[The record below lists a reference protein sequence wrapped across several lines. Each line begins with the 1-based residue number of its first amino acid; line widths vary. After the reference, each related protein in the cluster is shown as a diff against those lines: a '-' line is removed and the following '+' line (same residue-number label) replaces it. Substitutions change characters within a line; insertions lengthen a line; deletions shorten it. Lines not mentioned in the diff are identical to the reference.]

1 MNEIDCNSY
10 SKSRRDVRSCW
21 LRTILIMYSSYFITR
36 AMNKILIVDASASD
50 GRIMAGLLTRAGYDP
65 VVTDCIEAGKVE
77 AAKLPP
83 GAVIVTAMRLSDG
96 TAKEFIN
103 WLKTEGYKFPVIAIV
118 DNLHTDAVDVMR
130 GGGAVD
136 VVQRLALDKQL
147 IETVEKYAKP
157 EHVVLTLGNQL
168 LPRKS
173 EVWQKIEEKITAI
186 AATNANAII
195 FGECGSGKEQV
206 AHQIYLNSSREQ
218 KPITVVDAGGAAL
231 VGRHNPE
238 NERSEIYNRI
248 EGYFHKSAG
257 GTIIIKNVHL
267 LTFEKQSV
275 LLHILETEHPDVR
288 VICTAEPELLKM
300 VTEKTFRPNLFFI
313 LRQSDIS
320 VPSLKE
326 TTEDIPVLADFF
338 LKRYAAQTG
347 KPRKHLDAS
356 AIKALKLYPWPG
368 NVRELKDIVLFAAFH
383 AKGDTITA
391 TDISFNLSDTS
402 ILSELHLKN
411 EDAEKQ
417 RIINA
422 LKRTDWNKTQAA
434 KLLNISRPTLDYK
447 IRQYGIRKNEV

>member
-1 MNEIDCNSY
+1 
-10 SKSRRDVRSCW
+10 
-21 LRTILIMYSSYFITR
+21 
-36 AMNKILIVDASASD
+36 MNKVLIVDASASD
-50 GRIMAGLLTRAGYDP
+50 GRIMVGLLTRAGYDP

-186 AATNANAII
+186 AVTNANAII

-206 AHQIYLNSSREQ
+206 AHQIYLNSSWEQ
-218 KPITVVDAGGAAL
+218 KPITVVDADCAAL
-231 VGRHNPE
+231 VGKHNPG

-248 EGYFHKSAG
+248 EGYFHKSEE
-257 GTIIIKNVHL
+257 GTIIVKNVHL
-267 LTFEKQSV
+267 LSFEKQSV

-288 VICTAEPELLKM
+288 VICTAEPELMKM
-300 VTEKTFRPNLFFI
+300 VTEKTFRPNLFYI

-326 TTEDIPVLADFF
+326 TTEDIPEIADFF

-368 NVRELKDIVLFAAFH
+368 NVRELKDIVLFAVIH

-391 TDISFNLSDTS
+391 ADISFNLSDAS
-402 ILSELHLKN
+402 LIEDLHMSQQALEKYKI
-411 EDAEKQ
+411 EDA
-417 RIINA
+417 
-422 LKRTDWNKTQAA
+422 LTRTGWIKSQAA
-434 KLLNISRPTLDYK
+434 KLLKISRTTLDYK
-447 IRQYGIRKNEV
+447 IKQYGLSQS

>member
-1 MNEIDCNSY
+1 
-10 SKSRRDVRSCW
+10 
-21 LRTILIMYSSYFITR
+21 
-36 AMNKILIVDASASD
+36 MNKILIVDASVSD
-50 GRIMAGLLTRAGYDP
+50 IRVMSNLLSRAGYAP
-65 VVTDCIEAGKVE
+65 LGVESIEAGKVE
-77 AAKLPP
+77 VAKLPP
-83 GAVIVTAMRLSDG
+83 GAVIITAMRLPDG

-103 WLKTEGYKFPVIAIV
+103 WLKTEGFAFPVIAIV
-118 DNLHTDAVDVMR
+118 DNLGNMDAIDVMR
-130 GGGAVD
+130 GGGATD
-136 VVQRLALDKQL
+136 IIQRPAIDKQL
-147 IETVEKYAKP
+147 VETVGQYAKA
-157 EHVVLTLGNQL
+157 EHVVLTLDNQL

-173 EVWQKIEEKITAI
+173 DAWQKIEKKIQAI
-186 AATNANAII
+186 AATNADAII

-326 TTEDIPVLADFF
+326 TTEDIPVLSDFF

-383 AKGDTITA
+383 AKGDTISEA
-391 TDISFNLSDTS
+391 DIVFNLSDTTIAYDLS
-402 ILSELHLKN
+402 LRNPQRERDQILE
-411 EDAEKQ
+411 AYQ
-417 RIINA
+417 RGGNW
-422 LKRTDWNKTQAA
+422 KQAA
-434 KLLNISRPTLDYK
+434 KLLNITEKTLISLRK
-447 IRQYGIRKNEV
+447 KYGIDSNGEIQS

>member
-1 MNEIDCNSY
+1 
-10 SKSRRDVRSCW
+10 
-21 LRTILIMYSSYFITR
+21 
-36 AMNKILIVDASASD
+36 MNKVLIIDASESD
-50 GRIMAGLLTRAGYDP
+50 GRIMSGLLTRAGYDP
-65 VVTDCIEAGKVE
+65 IVAESIEAGKVE

-83 GAVIVTAMRLSDG
+83 GAVIVAAIRLPDG
-96 TAKEFIN
+96 TAREFID
-103 WLKTEGYKFPVIAIV
+103 WLNAEVYKFPVIAIV
-118 DNLHTDAVDVMR
+118 DNLGNMDAIDVMR
-130 GGGAVD
+130 GGGATD
-136 VVQRLALDKQL
+136 IIQRPAIDKQL
-147 IETVEKYAKP
+147 VETVGEYARP
-157 EHVVLTLGNQL
+157 EHIVLTLGNQL

-173 EVWQKIEEKITAI
+173 EEWQTIEEKIKAI

-248 EGYFHKSAG
+248 EGYFQKSAG

-326 TTEDIPVLADFF
+326 TTGDIPVIADFF

-356 AIKALKLYPWPG
+356 AIKALKLHPWPG

-383 AKGDTITA
+383 AKGDTISEA
-391 TDISFNLSDTS
+391 DIVFNLSDAS
-402 ILSELHLKN
+402 MFKDLHLKN

-417 RIINA
+417 RIVDA
-422 LKRTDWNKTQAA
+422 LKRTEWNKTQAA
-434 KLLNISRPTLDYK
+434 KLLKISRPTLDYK
-447 IRQYGIRKNEV
+447 IKQYGIRKSEV

>member
-1 MNEIDCNSY
+1 
-10 SKSRRDVRSCW
+10 
-21 LRTILIMYSSYFITR
+21 
-36 AMNKILIVDASASD
+36 MNKILIVDAYGSD
-50 GRIMAGLLTRAGYDP
+50 SRVMSSLLSKAGYDP
-65 VVTDCIEAGKVE
+65 IGVDSIEAGKVE

-83 GAVIVTAMRLSDG
+83 GAVIVTAMRLPDG
-96 TAKEFIN
+96 TARELIN
-103 WLKTEGYKFPVIAIV
+103 WLKTEGFGFPVENLDPLDIV
-118 DNLHTDAVDVMR
+118 NVMS
-130 GGGAVD
+130 GGGATD
-136 VVQRLALDKQL
+136 IIQRRALDKQL
-147 IETVEKYAKP
+147 VETVKKYAKP
-157 EHVVLTLGNQL
+157 ETPVLTLDNQL

-173 EVWQKIEEKITAI
+173 EAWQKIEEKINAI

-218 KPITVVDAGGAAL
+218 KPHTVIEAGSAAFIGL
-231 VGRHNPE
+231 HDPAS
-238 NERSEIYNRI
+238 ERSELYNRI
-248 EGYFHKSAG
+248 KSYFHKAAG
-257 GTIIIKNVHL
+257 GTIILKNVHL
-267 LTFEKQSV
+267 LSFEKQSV

-288 VICTAEPELLKM
+288 VICTAEPELMKM
-300 VTEKTFRPNLFFI
+300 VTEKTFRTNLFYI

-326 TTEDIPVLADFF
+326 TTEDIPEIADFF

-391 TDISFNLSDTS
+391 ADISFNLSDAS

-434 KLLNISRPTLDYK
+434 KLLKISRPTLDYK
-447 IRQYGIRKNEV
+447 IKQFGIRKNEV

>member
-1 MNEIDCNSY
+1 
-10 SKSRRDVRSCW
+10 
-21 LRTILIMYSSYFITR
+21 
-36 AMNKILIVDASASD
+36 MNKILIVDASASD
-50 GRIMAGLLTRAGYDP
+50 GRIMTGLLARADYDP
-65 VVTDCIEAGKVE
+65 VVAESVEAGKVE
-77 AAKLPP
+77 AVKLPP
-83 GAVIVTAMRLSDG
+83 GAVIVTAMRLPDG

-103 WLKTEGYKFPVIAIV
+103 WLKTEGYNFPVIAIV
-118 DNLHTDAVDVMR
+118 DNLNADAVDVMR

-147 IETVEKYAKP
+147 VETVRKYAKP

-173 EVWQKIEEKITAI
+173 EAWQNIEEKIQAI

-218 KPITVVDAGGAAL
+218 KPITVVDADCAAL
-231 VGRHNPE
+231 VGKHNPG

-248 EGYFHKSAG
+248 EGYFHKSIE
-257 GTIIIKNVHL
+257 GTIIVKNVHL
-267 LTFEKQSV
+267 LSPEKQSV
-275 LLHILETEHPDVR
+275 LLHILETEHPNVR
-288 VICTAEPELLKM
+288 VICTAEPDLLKM
-300 VTEKTFRPNLFFI
+300 VAEKTFRPNLFFM
-313 LRQSDIS
+313 LRQSDIA
-320 VPSLKE
+320 VPPLKE

-383 AKGDTITA
+383 AKGDTISEA
-391 TDISFNLSDTS
+391 DIVFNLSDTTTGYDLS
-402 ILSELHLKN
+402 LRNPQRERDQILE
-411 EDAEKQ
+411 AYQ
-417 RIINA
+417 RGGNW
-422 LKRTDWNKTQAA
+422 KQAA
-434 KLLNISRPTLDYK
+434 KLLNITEKTLISLRK
-447 IRQYGIRKNEV
+447 KYGIDSNGEIQS

>member
-1 MNEIDCNSY
+1 
-10 SKSRRDVRSCW
+10 
-21 LRTILIMYSSYFITR
+21 
-36 AMNKILIVDASASD
+36 MNKILIVDASASD

-65 VVTDCIEAGKVE
+65 VVTDCIEAGKIE

-83 GAVIVTAMRLSDG
+83 GAVIVTSMRLSDG

-147 IETVEKYAKP
+147 VETVEKYAKP

-218 KPITVVDAGGAAL
+218 KPITIVDAGGAAL

-248 EGYFHKSAG
+248 EGYFQKSAG

-300 VTEKTFRPNLFFI
+300 VTEKTFRPNLIFI
-313 LRQSDIS
+313 LRQSDIA

-326 TTEDIPVLADFF
+326 TTEDIPEIADFF
-338 LKRYAAQTG
+338 LKRYAAKTG
-347 KPRKHLDAS
+347 KQRKHLDAS

-383 AKGDTITA
+383 AKGDTISEA
-391 TDISFNLSDTS
+391 DINFNLSEPEMPSALSLKDPTYGKKM
-402 ILSELHLKN
+402 ILE
-411 EDAEKQ
+411 
-417 RIINA
+417 A
-422 LKRTDWNKTQAA
+422 LNRMNWNKTNAA
-434 KLLNISRPTLDYK
+434 KLLGISRSAIDYK
-447 IRQYGIRKNEV
+447 IKHYGLKRD

>member
-1 MNEIDCNSY
+1 
-10 SKSRRDVRSCW
+10 
-21 LRTILIMYSSYFITR
+21 
-36 AMNKILIVDASASD
+36 MNKILIVDAYGSD
-50 GRIMAGLLTRAGYDP
+50 SRVMSSLLSKAGYDP
-65 VVTDCIEAGKVE
+65 IGVDSIEAGKVE

-118 DNLHTDAVDVMR
+118 ENLNASDLLDVMS

-136 VVQRLALDKQL
+136 VIQRPAIDKQL
-147 IETVEKYAKP
+147 VETVGKYTKP
-157 EHVVLTLGNQL
+157 EHIVLTLDNQL
-168 LPRKS
+168 IPRVS
-173 EVWQKIEEKITAI
+173 EAWQKIEEKIQAI
-186 AATNANAII
+186 AVTNANAII

-218 KPITVVDAGGAAL
+218 KPHTVIEAGSAAFIGL
-231 VGRHNPE
+231 HDPAS
-238 NERSEIYNRI
+238 ERSELYNRI
-248 EGYFHKSAG
+248 KSYFHKAAG
-257 GTIIIKNVHL
+257 GTIILKNVHL
-267 LTFEKQSV
+267 LSFEKQSV

-288 VICTAEPELLKM
+288 VICTAEPELMKM
-300 VTEKTFRPNLFFI
+300 VTEKTFRPNLFYI

-326 TTEDIPVLADFF
+326 TTEDIPEIADFF

-391 TDISFNLSDTS
+391 ADISFNLSDAS

-434 KLLNISRPTLDYK
+434 KLLKISRPTLDYK
-447 IRQYGIRKNEV
+447 IKQFGIRKNEV

>member
-1 MNEIDCNSY
+1 
-10 SKSRRDVRSCW
+10 
-21 LRTILIMYSSYFITR
+21 
-36 AMNKILIVDASASD
+36 MNKILIVDASASD
-50 GRIMAGLLTRAGYDP
+50 GRIMAGLLIRAGYNP

-118 DNLHTDAVDVMR
+118 DNLNTDAVDVMR

-136 VVQRLALDKQL
+136 VVQRLAIDKQL
-147 IETVEKYAKP
+147 TETVGEYSKA
-157 EHVVLTLGNQL
+157 EHIVLTLDNQL

-173 EVWQKIEEKITAI
+173 EEWQMIEEKIKAI

-218 KPITVVDAGGAAL
+218 KPITIVDAGGAAL

-313 LRQSDIS
+313 LRQSDIA
-320 VPSLKE
+320 VPPLKE
-326 TTEDIPVLADFF
+326 TTEDIPVIADFF

-383 AKGDTITA
+383 AKDDTISEA
-391 TDISFNLSDTS
+391 DIVFNLSDTS
-402 ILSELHLKN
+402 MTYDLSLRNPQRERDQILE
-411 EDAEKQ
+411 AYQ
-417 RIINA
+417 RGGNW
-422 LKRTDWNKTQAA
+422 KQAA
-434 KLLNISRPTLDYK
+434 KLLNITEKTLISLRK
-447 IRQYGIRKNEV
+447 KYGIDSNGEIQS

>member
-1 MNEIDCNSY
+1 
-10 SKSRRDVRSCW
+10 
-21 LRTILIMYSSYFITR
+21 
-36 AMNKILIVDASASD
+36 MNKILIVDASAPD

-83 GAVIVTAMRLSDG
+83 GAVIVTSMRLSDG

-118 DNLHTDAVDVMR
+118 DNLNTDAVDVMR

-136 VVQRLALDKQL
+136 VVQRLAIDKQL
-147 IETVEKYAKP
+147 TETVGEYSKA
-157 EHVVLTLGNQL
+157 EHIVLTLDNQL

-173 EVWQKIEEKITAI
+173 EEWQMIEEKIKAI

-218 KPITVVDAGGAAL
+218 KPITIVDAGGAAL

-248 EGYFHKSAG
+248 EGYFQKSVG

-288 VICTAEPELLKM
+288 VICTAEPDLLKM
-300 VTEKTFRPNLFFI
+300 ITEKTFRPNLFFI
-313 LRQSDIS
+313 LRQSDIA
-320 VPSLKE
+320 VPPLKE
-326 TTEDIPVLADFF
+326 TTEDIPIIADFF

-347 KPRKHLDAS
+347 KQRKHLDAS

-368 NVRELKDIVLFAAFH
+368 NVRELKDIVLFAVIH

-391 TDISFNLSDTS
+391 ADISFNLSDAS
-402 ILSELHLKN
+402 LIEDLHMSQQALEKYKI
-411 EDAEKQ
+411 EDA
-417 RIINA
+417 
-422 LKRTDWNKTQAA
+422 LTRTGWIKSQAA
-434 KLLNISRPTLDYK
+434 KLLKISRTTLDYK
-447 IRQYGIRKNEV
+447 IKQYGLSQS

>member
-1 MNEIDCNSY
+1 
-10 SKSRRDVRSCW
+10 
-21 LRTILIMYSSYFITR
+21 
-36 AMNKILIVDASASD
+36 MNKVLIVDASASD
-50 GRIMAGLLTRAGYDP
+50 GRIMVGLLTRAGYDP

-118 DNLHTDAVDVMR
+118 DNLNTDAVDVMR

-206 AHQIYLNSSREQ
+206 AHQIYLNSSWEQ
-218 KPITVVDAGGAAL
+218 KPITVVDADCAAL
-231 VGRHNPE
+231 VGKHNPG

-248 EGYFHKSAG
+248 EGYFHKSEE
-257 GTIIIKNVHL
+257 GTIIVKNVHL
-267 LTFEKQSV
+267 LSFEKQSV

-288 VICTAEPELLKM
+288 VICTAEPELMKM
-300 VTEKTFRPNLFFI
+300 VTEKTFRPNLFYI

-326 TTEDIPVLADFF
+326 TTEDIPEIADFF

-368 NVRELKDIVLFAAFH
+368 NVRELKDIVLFAVIH

-391 TDISFNLSDTS
+391 ADISFNLSDAS
-402 ILSELHLKN
+402 LIEDLHMSQQALEKYKI
-411 EDAEKQ
+411 EDA
-417 RIINA
+417 
-422 LKRTDWNKTQAA
+422 LTRTGWIKSQAA
-434 KLLNISRPTLDYK
+434 KLLKISRTTLDYK
-447 IRQYGIRKNEV
+447 IKQYGLSQS

>member
-1 MNEIDCNSY
+1 MKKN
-10 SKSRRDVRSCW
+10 
-21 LRTILIMYSSYFITR
+21 
-36 AMNKILIVDASASD
+36 LIVDASASD

-118 DNLHTDAVDVMR
+118 ENLNASDLLDVMS

-136 VVQRLALDKQL
+136 VIQRPAIDKQL
-147 IETVEKYAKP
+147 VETVGKYTKP
-157 EHVVLTLGNQL
+157 EHIVLTLDNQL
-168 LPRKS
+168 IPRVS
-173 EVWQKIEEKITAI
+173 EAWQKIEEKIQAI
-186 AATNANAII
+186 AVTNANAII

-218 KPITVVDAGGAAL
+218 KPHTVIEAGSAAFIGL
-231 VGRHNPE
+231 HDPAS
-238 NERSEIYNRI
+238 ERSELYNRI
-248 EGYFHKSAG
+248 KSYFHKAAG
-257 GTIIIKNVHL
+257 GTIILKNVHL
-267 LTFEKQSV
+267 LSFEKQSV

-288 VICTAEPELLKM
+288 VICTAEPELMKM
-300 VTEKTFRPNLFFI
+300 VTEKTFRPNLFYI

-326 TTEDIPVLADFF
+326 TTEDIPEIADFF

-383 AKGDTITA
+383 AKGDTISEA
-391 TDISFNLSDTS
+391 DIVFNLSDTTTGYDLS
-402 ILSELHLKN
+402 LRNPQRERDQILE
-411 EDAEKQ
+411 AYQ
-417 RIINA
+417 RGGNW
-422 LKRTDWNKTQAA
+422 KQAA
-434 KLLNISRPTLDYK
+434 KLLNITEKTLISLRK
-447 IRQYGIRKNEV
+447 KYGIDSNGEIQS

>member
-1 MNEIDCNSY
+1 
-10 SKSRRDVRSCW
+10 
-21 LRTILIMYSSYFITR
+21 
-36 AMNKILIVDASASD
+36 MNKILIVDASAPD

-83 GAVIVTAMRLSDG
+83 GAVIVAAMRLSDG

-118 DNLHTDAVDVMR
+118 DNLNTDAVDVMR

-136 VVQRLALDKQL
+136 VVQRLAIDKQL

-218 KPITVVDAGGAAL
+218 KPITIVDAGGAAL

-248 EGYFHKSAG
+248 EGYFQKSAG

-313 LRQSDIS
+313 LRQSDIA
-320 VPSLKE
+320 VP
-326 TTEDIPVLADFF
+326 
-338 LKRYAAQTG
+338 
-347 KPRKHLDAS
+347 
-356 AIKALKLYPWPG
+356 KLHPWPG

-383 AKGDTITA
+383 AKGDIISEA
-391 TDISFNLSDTS
+391 DINFNLSEPRADDDLS
-402 ILSELHLKN
+402 LRNPQREREKILEAYRRGGSWSE
-411 EDAEKQ
+411 
-417 RIINA
+417 
-422 LKRTDWNKTQAA
+422 AA
-434 KLLNISRPTLDYK
+434 KLLGITEKTLFNLRNK
-447 IRQYGIRKNEV
+447 YGIERNGENQP

>member
-1 MNEIDCNSY
+1 
-10 SKSRRDVRSCW
+10 
-21 LRTILIMYSSYFITR
+21 
-36 AMNKILIVDASASD
+36 MNKILIVDAYGSD
-50 GRIMAGLLTRAGYDP
+50 SRVMSSLLSKAGYDP
-65 VVTDCIEAGKVE
+65 IGVDSIEAGKVE

-83 GAVIVTAMRLSDG
+83 GAVIVTAMRLPDG
-96 TAKEFIN
+96 TARELIN
-103 WLKTEGYKFPVIAIV
+103 WLKTEGFGFPVIAIV
-118 DNLHTDAVDVMR
+118 ENLDPLDIVNVMS
-130 GGGAVD
+130 GGGATD
-136 VVQRLALDKQL
+136 IIQRRALDKQL
-147 IETVEKYAKP
+147 VETVKKYAKP
-157 EHVVLTLGNQL
+157 ETPVLTLDNQL

-173 EVWQKIEEKITAI
+173 EAWQKIEEKINAI

-218 KPITVVDAGGAAL
+218 KPHTVIEAGSAAFIGL
-231 VGRHNPE
+231 HDPAS
-238 NERSEIYNRI
+238 ERSELYNRI
-248 EGYFHKSAG
+248 KSYFHKAAG
-257 GTIIIKNVHL
+257 GTIILKNVHL
-267 LTFEKQSV
+267 LSFEKQSV

-288 VICTAEPELLKM
+288 VICTAEPELMKM
-300 VTEKTFRPNLFFI
+300 VTEKTFRTNLFYI

-326 TTEDIPVLADFF
+326 TTEDIPEIADFF

-391 TDISFNLSDTS
+391 ADISFNLSDAS
-402 ILSELHLKN
+402 ILSELRLKN

-434 KLLNISRPTLDYK
+434 KLLKISRPTLDYK
-447 IRQYGIRKNEV
+447 IKQFGIRKNEV

>member
-1 MNEIDCNSY
+1 
-10 SKSRRDVRSCW
+10 
-21 LRTILIMYSSYFITR
+21 
-36 AMNKILIVDASASD
+36 MNKILIVDASASD
-50 GRIMAGLLTRAGYDP
+50 NRVMSGLLTKAGYDS
-65 VVTDCIEAGKVE
+65 VVAESIEAGKTE
-77 AAKLPP
+77 AAELPP
-83 GAVIVTAMRLSDG
+83 GAVIVTAMRLPDG
-96 TAKEFIN
+96 TARELIN
-103 WLKTEGYKFPVIAIV
+103 WLKAEDYKFPVLAIV
-118 DNLHTDAVDVMR
+118 ENLNTTDAIDVMR

-136 VVQRLALDKQL
+136 IIQRLAIDKQL
-147 IETVEKYAKP
+147 VETVGQYAKP
-157 EHVVLTLGNQL
+157 EHVVLTLDNQL

-173 EVWQKIEEKITAI
+173 EEWQTIEEKIKAI

-218 KPITVVDAGGAAL
+218 KPITIVDAGGAAL

-313 LRQSDIS
+313 LRQSDIA

-326 TTEDIPVLADFF
+326 TTEDIPVIADFF

-383 AKGDTITA
+383 AKGDTISEA
-391 TDISFNLSDTS
+391 DINFNLSEPRADDD
-402 ILSELHLKN
+402 LSLRNPQRER
-411 EDAEKQ
+411 EKKVNN
-417 RIINA
+417 R
-422 LKRTDWNKTQAA
+422 
-434 KLLNISRPTLDYK
+434 SPTTNP
-447 IRQYGIRKNEV
+447 I

>member
-1 MNEIDCNSY
+1 
-10 SKSRRDVRSCW
+10 
-21 LRTILIMYSSYFITR
+21 
-36 AMNKILIVDASASD
+36 MNKVLIADASASD
-50 GRIMAGLLTRAGYDP
+50 GRIMAGLLIRAGYDP

-83 GAVIVTAMRLSDG
+83 GAVIVTAMRLPDG
-96 TAKEFIN
+96 TARELID
-103 WLKTEGYKFPVIAIV
+103 WLKAEGYKFPVIAIV
-118 DNLHTDAVDVMR
+118 ENLNGMDVAEVMR

-136 VVQRLALDKQL
+136 IIQRPAIDKQL
-147 IETVEKYAKP
+147 VETVGEYSKA
-157 EHVVLTLGNQL
+157 EHIVLTLDNQL

-173 EVWQKIEEKITAI
+173 EEWQMIEEKIKAI

-313 LRQSDIS
+313 LRQSDIA
-320 VPSLKE
+320 VPPLKE
-326 TTEDIPVLADFF
+326 TTEDIPVIADFF

-383 AKGDTITA
+383 AKGDTISEA
-391 TDISFNLSDTS
+391 DINFNLSEPRVDDDLS
-402 ILSELHLKN
+402 LRNPQREREKILEAYRRGGSWSE
-411 EDAEKQ
+411 
-417 RIINA
+417 
-422 LKRTDWNKTQAA
+422 AA
-434 KLLNISRPTLDYK
+434 KLLGITEKTLFNLRNK
-447 IRQYGIRKNEV
+447 YGIERNGENQP

>member
-1 MNEIDCNSY
+1 
-10 SKSRRDVRSCW
+10 
-21 LRTILIMYSSYFITR
+21 
-36 AMNKILIVDASASD
+36 MNKVLIADASASD
-50 GRIMAGLLTRAGYDP
+50 GRIMAGLLIRAGYDP

-83 GAVIVTAMRLSDG
+83 GAVIVTAMRLPDG
-96 TAKEFIN
+96 TARELID
-103 WLKTEGYKFPVIAIV
+103 WLKAEGYKFPVIAIV
-118 DNLHTDAVDVMR
+118 ENLNGMDVAEVMR

-136 VVQRLALDKQL
+136 IIQRPAIDKQL
-147 IETVEKYAKP
+147 VETVGEYSKA
-157 EHVVLTLGNQL
+157 EHIVLTLDNQL

-173 EVWQKIEEKITAI
+173 EEWQMIEEKIKAI

-313 LRQSDIS
+313 LRQSDIA
-320 VPSLKE
+320 VPPLKE
-326 TTEDIPVLADFF
+326 TAEDIPVIADFF

-383 AKGDTITA
+383 AKGDTISED
-391 TDISFNLSDTS
+391 DINFNLSEPRVDDDLS
-402 ILSELHLKN
+402 LRNPQREREKILEAYRRGGSWSE
-411 EDAEKQ
+411 
-417 RIINA
+417 
-422 LKRTDWNKTQAA
+422 AA
-434 KLLNISRPTLDYK
+434 KLLGITEKTLFNLRNK
-447 IRQYGIRKNEV
+447 YGIERNGENQP